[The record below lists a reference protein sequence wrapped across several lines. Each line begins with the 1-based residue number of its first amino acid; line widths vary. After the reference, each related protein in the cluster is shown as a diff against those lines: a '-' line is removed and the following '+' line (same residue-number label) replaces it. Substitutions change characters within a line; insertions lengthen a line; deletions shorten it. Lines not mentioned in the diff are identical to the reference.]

1 MTKAFQV
8 HLVVMALCCGHA
20 IFTICLYFLQL
31 IRNVSRKNT
40 ENEVFVKPTE
50 SEWNL
55 AQKIPPGA
63 SLLVGGFMG
72 VGTPERLVAA
82 IAQVGVCDLTI
93 YCNDTGK
100 PGGLGIAPLIHANL
114 VKRVYTSH
122 VGTNPE
128 TQQKMI
134 DGELEVHLM
143 PQGTLIECVRA
154 GGAGL
159 GGVLTKTGMGTIVA
173 DGKQTVDIDG
183 EIWLLEKPI
192 RADFAL
198 IGCQRADYQG
208 NLQYTLTATNF
219 NPILALAAD
228 VVIAEPKTIVPVGV
242 ISPDHVMTPGP
253 LVDYLV
259 GHSTK
264 RQAF

>member
-1 MTKAFQV
+1 MWLHK
-8 HLVVMALCCGHA
+8 VVDNDLESM
-20 IFTICLYFLQL
+20 
-31 IRNVSRKNT
+31 
-40 ENEVFVKPTE
+40 VFVKPTE
-50 SEWNL
+50 PELSL
-55 AQKIPPGA
+55 AEKIPPGA

-82 IAQVGVCDLTI
+82 LVELGIGELTI

-134 DGELEVHLM
+134 DGELDVRLM
-143 PQGTLIECVRA
+143 PQGTLIECIRA

-159 GGVLTKTGMGTIVA
+159 GGVLTKTGLGTVVA
-173 DGKQTVDIDG
+173 DGKQTIEIDG
-183 EIWLLEKPI
+183 QRWLLEKPI

-198 IGCQRADYQG
+198 LGCQRADYQG
-208 NLQYTLTATNF
+208 NLEHTLTATNF
-219 NPILALAAD
+219 NPVLALAAD
-228 VVIAEPKTIVPVGV
+228 TVIAEPKTIVPVGV

-259 GHSTK
+259 AHPIK
-264 RQAF
+264 KQEK

>member
-1 MTKAFQV
+1 MF
-8 HLVVMALCCGHA
+8 
-20 IFTICLYFLQL
+20 I
-31 IRNVSRKNT
+31 
-40 ENEVFVKPTE
+40 KPTE
-50 SEWNL
+50 TEWRL
-55 AQKIPPGA
+55 AEQIPAGA

-72 VGTPERLVAA
+72 VGTPSRLVAA
-82 IAQVGVCDLTI
+82 LVALGTGELTV

-134 DGELEVHLM
+134 DGELDVQLM
-143 PQGTLIECVRA
+143 PQGTLIECIRA

-159 GGVLTKTGMGTIVA
+159 GGVLTKTGVGTVVA
-173 DGKQTVDIDG
+173 DGKRTIEIDG
-183 EIWLLEKPI
+183 QMWLLERPI

-198 IGCQRADYQG
+198 LGCHRADYQG
-208 NLQYTLTATNF
+208 NLEYTLTATNF
-219 NPILALAAD
+219 NPVLALAAD
-228 VVIAEPKTIVPVGV
+228 TVIAEPKTIVPVGV

-259 GHSTK
+259 AHPAK
-264 RQAF
+264 KQEM

>member
-1 MTKAFQV
+1 MILHKKGGV
-8 HLVVMALCCGHA
+8 
-20 IFTICLYFLQL
+20 
-31 IRNVSRKNT
+31 
-40 ENEVFVKPTE
+40 VFVKPTE
-50 SEWNL
+50 SELTL
-55 AQKIPPGA
+55 AQKIPPGS

-72 VGTPERLVAA
+72 VGTPARLVNAL
-82 IAQVGVCDLTI
+82 VTLGVHDLTV

-134 DGELEVHLM
+134 NGELDVQLV
-143 PQGTLIECVRA
+143 PQGTLIECIRA
-154 GGAGL
+154 GGSGL
-159 GGVLTKTGMGTIVA
+159 GGVLTKTGLGTVVA
-173 DGKQTVDIDG
+173 DGKQSIEVDG
-183 EIWLLEKPI
+183 QIWLLEKPI

-198 IGCQRADYQG
+198 IGCERADYQG
-208 NLQYTLTATNF
+208 NLQYSLTATNF

-228 VVIAEPKTIVPVGV
+228 TVIAEPKTIVPVGV
-242 ISPDHVMTPGP
+242 ISPDDVATPGP

-259 GHSTK
+259 AHPIKT
-264 RQAF
+264 QEA